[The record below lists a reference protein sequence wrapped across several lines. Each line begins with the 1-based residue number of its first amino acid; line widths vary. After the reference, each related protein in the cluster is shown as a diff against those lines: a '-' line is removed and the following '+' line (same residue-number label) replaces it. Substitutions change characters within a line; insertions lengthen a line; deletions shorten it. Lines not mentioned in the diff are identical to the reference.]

1 MVPTSAPFFQGA
13 KLLIAADCT
22 AYAYAAFHEEFI
34 KGRITLVGCPKLD
47 SVDYTEKLTEII
59 RNNDIQSVTVV
70 RMEVPCCGG
79 TVAIVQDAQYEP
91 DGRLKLIK
99 GIRQCALEL
108 KFTAQSQGML
118 IDWLIRR
125 FSAAGKSIEL
135 EAAQRLIF
143 ISGDLMSR
151 LIPEIEKVAAY
162 AKGDRVTV
170 ADVEAVANHIPEAV
184 VFDMTDYIAQKK
196 YNTAMAVLAE
206 LISDKNNAPIAM
218 VAMIGQQMRRLYGAK
233 LASAQ
238 PDGMK
243 ALMDACGIKYEFIAK
258 KLIASARGF
267 TLPQLVRAVE
277 LCADADYKMKSSST
291 DDTELLK
298 ELVLRIAAGEADA

>member
-1 MVPTSAPFFQGA
+1 MA
-13 KLLIAADCT
+13 KKNSK
-22 AYAYAAFHEEFI
+22 E
-34 KGRITLVGCPKLD
+34 
-47 SVDYTEKLTEII
+47 EKLNYSAELRKLKDSGPERLYLLWGPEDYLREQYLGQLKKICLPEGEDSFSYKRINGPELDVHELRMAVDAMPFMTE
-59 RNNDIQSVTVV
+59 RTFVELRGVDINACKDPDK
-70 RMEVPCCGG
+70 MLEILKDIPDYC

-162 AKGDRVTV
+162 AEESGLKPEGLTFSPVTGAKGNI
-170 ADVEAVANHIPEAV
+170 EYL
-184 VFDMTDYIAQKK
+184 MYLKK
-196 YNTAMAVLAE
+196 TLAE
-206 LISDKNNAPIAM
+206 NASVSADETGRKDFAGKESPLDPAIIETI
-218 VAMIGQQMRRLYGAK
+218 VN
-233 LASAQ
+233 ASH
-238 PDGMK
+238 
-243 ALMDACGIKYEFIAK
+243 E
-258 KLIASARGF
+258 
-267 TLPQLVRAVE
+267 E
-277 LCADADYKMKSSST
+277 L
-291 DDTELLK
+291 E
-298 ELVLRIAAGEADA
+298 